1 MYEDVEEA
9 IEGLDSIGFKG
20 GFVELGLG
28 LNMWIPDEYKP
39 VEVEGADAFLSEDGY
54 GVGVEYFPEFTN
66 DNFELFESAM
76 KEGVDDIQ
84 QIIAEPAYAYLG
96 CAQRGRHIVFGAI
109 LGKIEIWLT
118 VIVDKNMTVD
128 RRVAQIEHRAAMSL
142 FEWSLWA
149 VAYSNANPQ
158 GMIRFPP
165 CGEVHNVFPIM
176 TDHLRRPIIPFSPGI
191 A

>member
-1 MYEDVEEA
+1 MKKLIAALCVAVTLAAAVLPVHAEAQYDDERELMYEDVEEA

-39 VEVEGADAFLSEDGY
+39 AEVEGADAFLSEDGY

-84 QIIAEPAYAYLG
+84 QIIINGRDGVLFHRTGEDALKLDLLVGDGSMAEFTFTPVSDLEYLTLVYMMMATIG
-96 CAQRGRHIVFGAI
+96 V
-109 LGKIEIWLT
+109 
-118 VIVDKNMTVD
+118 
-128 RRVAQIEHRAAMSL
+128 
-142 FEWSLWA
+142 
-149 VAYSNANPQ
+149 
-158 GMIRFPP
+158 
-165 CGEVHNVFPIM
+165 
-176 TDHLRRPIIPFSPGI
+176 
-191 A
+191 